1 MTEEISKLLA
11 NDCIEVVDPG
21 QPEESYIIC
30 IDAKPWRVTYI
41 NIIIALDVTIYIWA
55 KCDLTFFLFIS
66 SCYNEN
72 ES

>member
-11 NDCIEVVDPG
+11 KDCIEVVDPG

-41 NIIIALDVTIYIWA
+41 NIIIALDVTNSKTRRCA
-55 KCDLTFFLFIS
+55 GHFS
-66 SCYNEN
+66 
-72 ES
+72 